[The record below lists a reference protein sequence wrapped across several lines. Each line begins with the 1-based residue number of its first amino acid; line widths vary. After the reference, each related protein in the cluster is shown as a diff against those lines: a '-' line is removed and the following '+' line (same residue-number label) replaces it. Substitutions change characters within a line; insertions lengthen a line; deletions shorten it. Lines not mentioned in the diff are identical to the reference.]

1 MLILTSRVLETV
13 MIGETGEIQVTVL
26 GIKGNQVR
34 IGYNAPKEVPVHREK
49 IFQRIKMEKEHSNGN
64 GQTSW

>member
-1 MLILTSRVLETV
+1 MLVLTSKVGEAV
-13 MIGETGEIQVTVL
+13 MIGANGEIQVVVM

-49 IFQRIKMEKEHSNGN
+49 IFQLIKMEKEHSNGN